1 LSDLPLQIFPTSV
14 KKQLFFMLFVFFI
27 LGTLKAQ
34 EPFKIYG
41 KYMVNGGSVIGAK
54 ISIEKNGVTVKV
66 LDQEKSKFEF
76 PLEYDCDYIFSFI
89 KEGYVTKKVQVST
102 KIPKEKQT
110 LEFEP
115 FKFDVEIFKQYA
127 GVNTVIYNQPVG
139 KIRFNDVLNEFDYDT
154 DYTKSIQSEI
164 TKADEAL
171 KQKAKEELKNA
182 AVVVKTEPQGTAGNN
197 GGGVDLSKALGEGF
211 KPKFEQKG
219 NSSPQAVG
227 VAVPT
232 KTAVLSG
239 IVTMGSYTA
248 AVYLNPNMKS
258 YGWINYGDNAGRV
271 EIATKEEFDA
281 KYKEY
286 MQK

>member
-1 LSDLPLQIFPTSV
+1 MAFSLLVITSN
-14 KKQLFFMLFVFFI
+14 
-27 LGTLKAQ
+27 AQ

-41 KYMVNGGSVIGAK
+41 KYMVNGGSVLGAK
-54 ISIEKNGVTVKV
+54 IAIEKNGVQVKV
-66 LDQEKSKFEF
+66 LEQDKSKFEF

-102 KIPKEKQT
+102 RVPKEKQT
-110 LEFEP
+110 LEFES
-115 FKFDVEIFKQYA
+115 FKFDVEIFKQYP

-171 KQKAKEELKNA
+171 KEKAKEELKQA
-182 AVVVKTEPQGTAGNN
+182 AVAVKTQPQVSNTNEGS
-197 GGGVDLSKALGEGF
+197 GVDLSKALGEGL
-211 KPKFEQKG
+211 KPKTEQKG
-219 NSSPQAVG
+219 NTTTKTTSMPM
-227 VAVPT
+227 PT
-232 KTAVLSG
+232 KTVALTG

-258 YGWINYGDNAGRV
+258 YGWINYGDNNGRV
-271 EIATKEEFDA
+271 EIATREEYEA
-281 KYKEY
+281 KFKEY
-286 MQK
+286 MEK

>member
-1 LSDLPLQIFPTSV
+1 
-14 KKQLFFMLFVFFI
+14 MLFVFFI

-66 LDQEKSKFEF
+66 LDQDKSKFEF

>member
-1 LSDLPLQIFPTSV
+1 MKKLIF
-14 KKQLFFMLFVFFI
+14 LFMASTLFCC
-27 LGTLKAQ
+27 TLYAQ

-41 KYMVNGGSVIGAK
+41 KYMVNGGSVLGAK
-54 ISIEKNGVTVKV
+54 IKIEKNGVQVK
-66 LDQEKSKFEF
+66 LLEQDKSKFEF

-102 KIPKEKQT
+102 KVPKEKQT
-110 LEFEP
+110 LEFES

-164 TKADEAL
+164 TKADDAL
-171 KQKAKEELKNA
+171 KAKAKEELKQA
-182 AVVVKTEPQGTAGNN
+182 AVVVKTETQAAPPNN
-197 GGGVDLSKALGEGF
+197 GGGVDLSKALGEGL
-211 KPKFEQKG
+211 KPKTEQKG
-219 NSSPQAVG
+219 NAAPKSASMPM
-227 VAVPT
+227 PT
-232 KTAVLSG
+232 KTSALTG

-248 AVYLNPNMKS
+248 AVYLNPNIKT

-271 EIATKEEFDA
+271 EIATKEEFEA

-286 MQK
+286 MEK